1 MAYNKEDVKKVTDEL
16 AARRERA
23 KSDWEAHVSEI
34 RTMLPDAYELEIK
47 INRAGPRMYEAALR
61 GEGDEAFEKIIEETA
76 ACTAKLRKILTE
88 NGYPENYLD
97 VNYSCEKC
105 SDTGYCGI
113 EMCSCMKEALA
124 KASFESS
131 GLSTL
136 ARTQSFETFDL
147 SFYEGRDRDRIAK
160 NVQLLREF
168 AKDFDSRIG
177 ENWLLFGPTGLGKT
191 HLSTSIAVEVIK
203 SGHSVVYESVNRVI
217 SAFEEK
223 RFGGDYSGDR
233 VRKYSD
239 CDLLIIDDLGTEVTN
254 QFTVSCLYSL
264 INERLVK
271 NLSTIINTNL
281 GQGEIRDRYTDRI
294 ASRLFGEYMPLGF
307 SGRDVRQQKIERQ
320 FG

>member
-1 MAYNKEDVKKVTDEL
+1 MAYDKDDVKKVVDEFQ
-16 AARRERA
+16 AKRKRA
-23 KSDWEAHVSEI
+23 WETWESHVSEI
-34 RTMLPDAYELEIK
+34 RAMLPAAYELEVI

-61 GEGDEAFEKIIEETA
+61 GEGEVSFERIKEETVDL
-76 ACTAKLRKILTE
+76 TKKLRTMLRE

-97 VNYSCEKC
+97 VNYECALC

-124 KASFESS
+124 KTGFESS
-131 GLSTL
+131 GLSNL
-136 ARTQSFETFDL
+136 ARTQSFDTFDL
-147 SFYEGRDRDRIAK
+147 SFYEGRDRDRISK
-160 NVQLLREF
+160 NVQLLRGF
-168 AKDFDSRIG
+168 AENFDSKIG
-177 ENWLLFGPTGLGKT
+177 ANWLLFGPTGLGKT
-191 HLSTSIAVEVIK
+191 HLSTSVAATVIN
-203 SGHSVVYESVNRVI
+203 SGHSVIYESVGQVI
-217 SAFEEK
+217 SAYEEK

-233 VRKYSD
+233 DRKYSE

-254 QFTVSCLYSL
+254 QFTTSCLYAL

-281 GQGEIRDRYTDRI
+281 GQGEIRERYTDRI

-307 SGRDVRQQKIERQ
+307 SGRDVRQQKLERQ